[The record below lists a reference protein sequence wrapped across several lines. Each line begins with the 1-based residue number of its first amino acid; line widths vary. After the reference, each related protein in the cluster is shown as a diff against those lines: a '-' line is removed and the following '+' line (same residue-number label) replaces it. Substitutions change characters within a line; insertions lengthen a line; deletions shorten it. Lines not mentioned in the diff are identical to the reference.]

1 MKWLHWSPYY
11 ELHSHYSPLLNKHF
25 MSAKIWWLIW
35 LESLFLNHSPAANR
49 LVAEWWLAYWNRR
62 LSAEQVHNAAH
73 LWSSTSMS
81 IFIGLY
87 SLVIIDKKDGLV
99 ADGLQKTIKRQTA
112 SEPQRLFFRVSTTE
126 KESTKHQLPWVPE
139 WQKEQPAP
147 ANVPHHLEAYGR
159 TICCLISSIHSGLV
173 RNKFTHRRL
182 PRLSLGDH

>member
-87 SLVIIDKKDGLV
+87 SLVIIDKKKMGLWRMDCRRPSKGRRRLNLSV
-99 ADGLQKTIKRQTA
+99 CSSESQPQKR
-112 SEPQRLFFRVSTTE
+112 R
-126 KESTKHQLPWVPE
+126 
-139 WQKEQPAP
+139 AP
-147 ANVPHHLEAYGR
+147 N
-159 TICCLISSIHSGLV
+159 ISSHEFQSDR
-173 RNKFTHRRL
+173 RNNLLQRTCRITSKHMAGQ
-182 PRLSLGDH
+182 SVA